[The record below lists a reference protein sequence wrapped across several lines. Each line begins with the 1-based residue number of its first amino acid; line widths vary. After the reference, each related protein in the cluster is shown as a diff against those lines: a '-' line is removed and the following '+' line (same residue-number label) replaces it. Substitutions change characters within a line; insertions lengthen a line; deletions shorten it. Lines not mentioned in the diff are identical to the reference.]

1 MLGGGLSNV
10 DAPYENVAELLPGHV
25 FSDGARRR
33 SRATGMATRPA
44 CAAPPGCGRR
54 MGTRRCAQTRHDPG
68 MVAPRFL
75 TAVLCSVALL
85 PLACSQPAVTPSLSL
100 DEVIRQA
107 RADAARRTQLAP
119 ESLELIGAE
128 TVTWRDGSLGC
139 PQPGMAYTQALVP
152 GWRVRLRGPAGVLDY
167 HASLRG
173 GFLWCPPGRAVEPLP
188 GDHRT

>member
-1 MLGGGLSNV
+1 
-10 DAPYENVAELLPGHV
+10 
-25 FSDGARRR
+25 
-33 SRATGMATRPA
+33 
-44 CAAPPGCGRR
+44 
-54 MGTRRCAQTRHDPG
+54 

-85 PLACSQPAVTPSLSL
+85 PLACSQPAVTPFLSL
-100 DEVIRQA
+100 DDAIRQA

-167 HASLRG
+167 HASVRG

-188 GDHRT
+188 GDYRT